1 MVLRATP
8 VQRALLAPQ
17 VPHLLDQVETK
28 DLKVELAL
36 RVPLAILVWL
46 ETKVQQALHQ
56 PDQAVTKDQE
66 VLKDQSVELQVLA
79 Q

>member
-1 MVLRATP
+1 MVQRATP
-8 VQRALLAPQ
+8 VQRALLVLRALHPQ
-17 VPHLLDQVETK
+17 VGVETK

-36 RVPLAILVWL
+36 RVPLVILVWL

-66 VLKDQSVELQVLA
+66 VLKDLLEVHPVLA